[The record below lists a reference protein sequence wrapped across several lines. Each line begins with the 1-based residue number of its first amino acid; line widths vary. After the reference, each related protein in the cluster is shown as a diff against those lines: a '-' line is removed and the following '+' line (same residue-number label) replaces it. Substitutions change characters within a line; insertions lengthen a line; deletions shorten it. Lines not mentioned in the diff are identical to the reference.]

1 MPPSPG
7 PRSARSPVGDRG
19 RQHPREAALS
29 PEEQT
34 ARASARHRATQL
46 GAARAPDGARR
57 AGPGLHLLLGL
68 RHRGDADP
76 DDALH
81 RAGRLQPAGAD
92 HPGHSRRPVL
102 RHPVVPRRDPV
113 LHQGGRRLRGGPGQ
127 LRAEGGPGRRG
138 GAADRLHGH
147 GGRADGGRHG
157 QSDQCHPEPGQHHR
171 HGGHHGRRRAAPPL
185 RQPARHPRGRAG
197 LRHPDLLL
205 RGLPGHG
212 HHRRLRQEG
221 RGRPAP
227 HPRPAQQRALRG
239 APRDT
244 ERLGLADGAG
254 LHLPPALVRQ
264 RRLVADRPGGH
275 LQRGGQ
281 LPSSGL
287 AARPPDPGRDELGAG
302 LPRAGHHAAGQVD
315 PCAALRQRLADR
327 GLPRGRGH
335 LRAGHRLLH
344 RGDRH
349 HPHPLHRGQHQLQRL
364 PVPGQLRGRR
374 PLPAPIADPAGPP
387 PGLLQRDPR
396 AGRGLHRPG
405 PGVQGP
411 GRRAGGALRHRRV
424 HRLHHGGRGHG
435 QAPPHPQG
443 GALAPERA

>member
-1 MPPSPG
+1 MTPYIGLAAFSLLVPITLAILGVLFFVTLSYLDVIQYYTKAGGAYVVARDNFG
-7 PRSARSPVGDRG
+7 PRVAQVAAVALLIDYTVTVAVQTAAGTANLTSAIPSLANTTDTVAITVGVVLLLLYGNLRG
-19 RQHPREAALS
+19 IREAGRVFAIPTYFYVVSL
-29 PEEQT
+29 
-34 ARASARHRATQL
+34 ATVIIV
-46 GAARAPDGARR
+46 GYVKKAA
-57 AGPGLHLLLGL
+57 
-68 RHRGDADP
+68 
-76 DDALH
+76 
-81 RAGRLQPAGAD
+81 
-92 HPGHSRRPVL
+92 
-102 RHPVVPRRDPV
+102 
-113 LHQGGRRLRGGPGQ
+113 
-127 LRAEGGPGRRG
+127 
-138 GAADRLHGH
+138 
-147 GGRADGGRHG
+147 
-157 QSDQCHPEPGQHHR
+157 
-171 HGGHHGRRRAAPPL
+171 
-185 RQPARHPRGRAG
+185 
-197 LRHPDLLL
+197 
-205 RGLPGHG
+205 
-212 HHRRLRQEG
+212 
-221 RGRPAP
+221 GRPAP

-239 APRDT
+239 APRGT

-287 AARPPDPGRDELGAG
+287 AARPPDPGRHELGAG

-364 PVPGQLRGRR
+364 PLPGQLRGRR
-374 PLPAPIADPAGPP
+374 PLPAPSADPAGPP

-443 GALAPERA
+443 GALAPERAGQRVLGLPGRHRWC